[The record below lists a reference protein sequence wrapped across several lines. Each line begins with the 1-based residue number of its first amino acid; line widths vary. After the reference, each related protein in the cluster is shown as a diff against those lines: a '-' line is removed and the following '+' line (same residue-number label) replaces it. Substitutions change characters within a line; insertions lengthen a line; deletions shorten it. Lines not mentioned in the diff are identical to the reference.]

1 MCHCH
6 NHLTVLL
13 RLTICHCRPLRRSA
27 LAVSLE
33 LGEAPTGSWSLA
45 QRHLLGRPGGP
56 TILFLVLGPPPFPKP
71 KTRRAACLKGF
82 WLRDLPRDSIH
93 HDSPEVFPYNI
104 IIWPSQTSKEGFLSV
119 NGLPREYHGHYTK
132 HGNPIMV
139 DLNPTILVRHVQR
152 MRSAH
157 WSATSTVEPAL
168 STAPHLHS
176 LITLQTSTLSSLST
190 PPLSHHSP
198 NLHSLITLQTSTLSS
213 LSTPPLSHHSTHLH
227 SLITLQTSTLSSLSK
242 PPDSHFS
249 PLPLITLQAS
259 TYFHSKPSSHFQSQ
273 EVISDQSPGLTLP
286 VREMS
291 TLDKQ

>member
-6 NHLTVLL
+6 KQLTVLL
-13 RLTICHCRPLRRSA
+13 CLTICHCRPLRRSA

-45 QRHLLGRPGGP
+45 KRHLLGRPGGP

-93 HDSPEVFPYNI
+93 HDSPEAFPYNI
-104 IIWPSQTSKEGFLSV
+104 ILWSSQTSKEGFLSV

-132 HGNPIMV
+132 HGNPIKV
-139 DLNPTILVRHVQR
+139 ELNPNIQVRHVQR

-168 STAPHLHS
+168 STIPP
-176 LITLQTSTLSSLST
+176 IWFGLST
-190 PPLSHHSP
+190 AP
-198 NLHSLITLQTSTLSS
+198 
-213 LSTPPLSHHSTHLH
+213 HLH

-242 PPDSHFS
+242 PPLSHHS
-249 PLPLITLQAS
+249 PNHHTLISLPYHLSL
-259 TYFHSKPSSHFQSQ
+259 SKPPH
-273 EVISDQSPGLTLP
+273 ISTPNPPPISK
-286 VREMS
+286 VKKS
-291 TLDKQ
+291 